1 MPRYEI
7 TYSFSNE
14 GSRNDVRM
22 RVINKLSEEEPGT
35 GKGEDASRYI
45 YYVETL
51 NDGNRVYLQRP
62 ANLHNGFD
70 FLVCVENTNYAEP
83 NKRRRN
89 YPKHEDL
96 YADLLQKRA
105 ENSEMYNSLYNI
117 LRKVYE
123 CHDVDKSEYS
133 TLAFS
138 NGLSV
143 DHIVKT
149 IKWLFIEQDVRY
161 WNYSGR
167 AMTWEIVPDK
177 MISRSSERSYIC

>member
-1 MPRYEI
+1 MSRYEI

-14 GSRNDVRM
+14 GNRNDVRM
-22 RVINKLSEEEPGT
+22 RVINKLSEEKPGI
-35 GKGEDASRYI
+35 GNGENASQYI

-51 NDGNRVYLQRP
+51 SDGNRVYLQRP

-70 FLVCVENTNYAEP
+70 FLVCVENTNYAPP

-96 YADLLQKRA
+96 YDDLLQKRT
-105 ENSEMYNSLYNI
+105 ENSGMYNSLYDV

-123 CHDVDKSEYS
+123 CHDVDESEYS
-133 TLAFS
+133 ALSFS
-138 NGLSV
+138 TGLSV

-149 IKWLFIEQDVRY
+149 IKWLFIEQDIRY

-167 AMTWEIVPDK
+167 AMTWRGVPDK
-177 MISRSSERSYIC
+177 L